1 MIGPHSDAILHAL
14 GTSRKDIQDKTE
26 IKIPVAFL
34 KFLLTVAVQHGD
46 FNEADYLAEN
56 PDVANA
62 LRSKKIASGK
72 EHYLSVGFLEGRR
85 GALPAVDEA
94 WYRKVNTDVAA
105 AIRAGKLSSGGEHFK
120 LIGAEEFRAPS
131 KEYVS
136 DCLTWKV
143 ALEKAQMPTAAVKPK
158 R

>member
-1 MIGPHSDAILHAL
+1 MIVPNYDAILHGL
-14 GTSRKDIQDKTE
+14 GTSRKDIEDETE
-26 IKIPVAFL
+26 IQIPVSFL
-34 KFLLTVAVQHGD
+34 KFLLTVAVQHGE
-46 FNEADYLAEN
+46 FNEAGYLTEN

-72 EHYLSVGFLEGRR
+72 QHYVSTGFFEGRR

-94 WYRKVNTDVAA
+94 WYRKVNEDVAA

-131 KEYVS
+131 KEYLS
-136 DCLTWKV
+136 DCFTWKV
-143 ALEKAQMPTAAVKPK
+143 ALERAQMPKAAVRPK